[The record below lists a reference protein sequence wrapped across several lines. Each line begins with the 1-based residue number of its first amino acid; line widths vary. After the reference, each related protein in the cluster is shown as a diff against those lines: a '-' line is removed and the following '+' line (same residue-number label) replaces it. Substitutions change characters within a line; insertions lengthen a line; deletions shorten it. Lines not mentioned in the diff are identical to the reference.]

1 VLVCPKCRSIYSTE
15 NEFCGIDGHRLIE
28 SDEDPLIGLEIDRY
42 KIVSRLGTGAMGYV
56 YLAEHTV
63 LESKRAYKLLFGEL
77 GSDKRAMSRFKREAQ
92 ALSKMRHP
100 NIVTLVDFGTT
111 PEGLTFLAMEYI
123 AGKTLEQILKEDG
136 ALGSARSANIV
147 RQMSAGLAEAHKLG
161 FIHRDLKPGNVMLT
175 KFDDTEQV
183 KILDFGLV
191 SIAGEAEPAT
201 KITKT
206 GYTLGTPRYLAPE
219 QSQSAEV
226 TFSAD
231 LYALGVILYEMI
243 AGRPPFEGDMKTVIM
258 RHLCEAPPP
267 LPPSDGLEALAIS
280 LMEKDPAYRPGSA
293 ASVVGIVDELAGKIE
308 GSDMFLS
315 LRAVSDPR
323 GSLGPAQAS
332 SPPGY
337 MSAPPSYVSMTPS
350 NLSAPPASMQY
361 EVASALTTEQPTP
374 NWNSGATVQP
384 INRTISG
391 IEAPRPPEK
400 LIQNPKKILAFLSL
414 LLVVSGIGF
423 YIASELGT
431 FQVKTAGNRLRPIT
445 KSTAAESTDQNKD
458 KDDNEQT
465 DSEPEDTP
473 SVSNT
478 SVDRIEK
485 KVSVASSKSTPRKSR
500 KIAKAKDS
508 FATKTTLDELEEE
521 TAENAVSSSK
531 LSQDEIKGLKQE
543 LKKALLEK
551 GMRAHELAKID
562 STAPLFESWKK
573 AAKQSSKDIKQTHRQ
588 LLAVLT
594 DHAVSNQ
601 TVQARLKNVHA
612 ALVRASEQL
621 SEPEALSKFE
631 EDYLEL
637 DSQSRNA
644 NSASARQDVASRC
657 LALER
662 KIEKTIRSQAGK

>member
-1 VLVCPKCRSIYSTE
+1 MLVCPKCRSIYSTE
-15 NEFCGIDGHRLIE
+15 NEFCGIDGNRLYE

-123 AGKTLEQILKEDG
+123 DGKTLEQILKEEG
-136 ALGSARSANIV
+136 SLSSARAANIV

-161 FIHRDLKPGNVMLT
+161 FIHRDLKPGNVMLS
-175 KFDDTEQV
+175 KFDDTEQI

-267 LPPSDGLEALAIS
+267 LPPCDGLDALALS
-280 LMEKDPAYRPGSA
+280 LMEKEPEYRPSSA

-323 GSLGPAQAS
+323 GSMVPRQGSA
-332 SPPGY
+332 PPGY
-337 MSAPPSYVSMTPS
+337 MSAPPSYVLMPPPH
-350 NLSAPPASMQY
+350 LSAPPSVMSP
-361 EVASALTTEQPTP
+361 EVASAQTTEQPAA
-374 NWNSGATVQP
+374 NWNANATMPP

-391 IEAPRPPEK
+391 FEMTRPPEK
-400 LIQNPKKILAFLSL
+400 LIQNPKKILAFVVL
-414 LLVVSGIGF
+414 LLIVSGVGI
-423 YIASELGT
+423 YIASELGS
-431 FQVKTAGNRLRPIT
+431 FRVNTAGNRLRPIT
-445 KSTAAESTDQNKD
+445 KATPETKSTNEVKAAPNDVVVP
-458 KDDNEQT
+458 
-465 DSEPEDTP
+465 SENNQAENVATENNQIAKSVTNNNARKIRRAEKSAPAASSPSIKKEASSDRAPP
-473 SVSNT
+473 SVSNAKL
-478 SVDRIEK
+478 SNDEV
-485 KVSVASSKSTPRKSR
+485 KSLKRELGQ
-500 KIAKAKDS
+500 
-508 FATKTTLDELEEE
+508 TLDS
-521 TAENAVSSSK
+521 T
-531 LSQDEIKGLKQE
+531 GLT
-543 LKKALLEK
+543 
-551 GMRAHELAKID
+551 M
-562 STAPLFESWKK
+562 
-573 AAKQSSKDIKQTHRQ
+573 
-588 LLAVLT
+588 
-594 DHAVSNQ
+594 
-601 TVQARLKNVHA
+601 
-612 ALVRASEQL
+612 
-621 SEPEALSKFE
+621 
-631 EDYLEL
+631 
-637 DSQSRNA
+637 
-644 NSASARQDVASRC
+644 
-657 LALER
+657 
-662 KIEKTIRSQAGK
+662 

>member
-1 VLVCPKCRSIYSTE
+1 MLVCPKCRSIYSTE
-15 NEFCGIDGHRLIE
+15 NEFCGIDGHRLYE

-123 AGKTLEQILKEDG
+123 DGKTLEQILKEDG
-136 ALGSARSANIV
+136 ALGSARAANIV

-161 FIHRDLKPGNVMLT
+161 FIHRDLKPGNVMLS
-175 KFDDTEQV
+175 KFDDTEQI

-267 LPPSDGLEALAIS
+267 LPPCDGLDALALS
-280 LMEKDPAYRPGSA
+280 LMEKEPEYRPSSA

-323 GSLGPAQAS
+323 GSMAPRQGSA
-332 SPPGY
+332 PPGY
-337 MSAPPSYVSMTPS
+337 MSAPPSYVSMPPS
-350 NLSAPPASMQY
+350 NPSMPY
-361 EVASALTTEQPTP
+361 EVASAHTTEQPAS
-374 NWNSGATVQP
+374 NWNANATMPPV
-384 INRTISG
+384 NRTISG
-391 IEAPRPPEK
+391 FDTTRPPEK
-400 LIQNPKKILAFLSL
+400 LIQNPKKILAFVALV
-414 LLVVSGIGF
+414 LVVCGVGI

-431 FQVKTAGNRLRPIT
+431 FRVNTAGNRLRPIT
-445 KSTAAESTDQNKD
+445 KATPETNSANEVKVAPKDVVMPSENNQAENVA
-458 KDDNEQT
+458 
-465 DSEPEDTP
+465 P
-473 SVSNT
+473 SVNNL
-478 SVDRIEK
+478 
-485 KVSVASSKSTPRKSR
+485 VAENRTKARKASLNNDARKIR
-500 KIAKAKDS
+500 KIAKSAAAPSASSTKNEESSDS
-508 FATKTTLDELEEE
+508 EQT
-521 TAENAVSSSK
+521 NVSSAK
-531 LSQDEIKGLKQE
+531 LSDAEVNSLKRE
-543 LKKALLEK
+543 LGQALLKK
-551 GMRAHELAKID
+551 GMRASELKKID
-562 STAPLFESWKK
+562 STSPLYESWKK
-573 AAKQSSKDIKQTHRQ
+573 SAQQNSKDLKQTHRQ
-588 LLAVLT
+588 LMAVLT
-594 DHAVSNQ
+594 NHAVSNQ

-621 SEPEALSKFE
+621 SDPSALSKYE
-631 EDYLEL
+631 EEYLDL
-637 DSQSRNA
+637 DSQSRKA
-644 NSASARQDVASRC
+644 TSPAAKQEVASRC
-657 LALER
+657 LTLER
-662 KIEKTIRSQAGK
+662 KIEKTIRSQVKN